1 MLLVPVNCLELMSIV
16 QTRFPD
22 SSLGIADG
30 IYLGSR
36 NELCFILFGRYALS
50 ANTQDVESRER
61 NVLKGSFFSSTS
73 FTT

>member
-36 NELCFILFGRYALS
+36 NELCFILFGREGKLLFVDKLY
-50 ANTQDVESRER
+50 DVTGCETC
-61 NVLKGSFFSSTS
+61 NDLGHNCL
-73 FTT
+73 